1 MDRTRTI
8 SIDELATEL
17 RDGTVAE
24 FWNVL
29 TDDYFSGEMIPASRR
44 VPLDRIGG
52 AVAAD
57 GLAKDAAIVVYC
69 AGPTCPQSRQ
79 AAEKLSALGFTNVR
93 AFEGGLE
100 EWKSAGRG
108 LERVDAATAAA

>member
-8 SIDELATEL
+8 SIDELATGL

-29 TDDYFSGEMIPASRR
+29 TDDYFSGEMIPGSRR
-44 VPLDRIGG
+44 VPLDRIGR
-52 AVAAD
+52 AAAN
-57 GLAKDAAIVVYC
+57 GLAKNAAIVVYC
-69 AGPTCPQSRQ
+69 AGPSCPQSRQ
-79 AAEKLSALGFTNVR
+79 AAEKLWTLGFTNVR

-108 LERVDAATAAA
+108 LERVDATTAAA